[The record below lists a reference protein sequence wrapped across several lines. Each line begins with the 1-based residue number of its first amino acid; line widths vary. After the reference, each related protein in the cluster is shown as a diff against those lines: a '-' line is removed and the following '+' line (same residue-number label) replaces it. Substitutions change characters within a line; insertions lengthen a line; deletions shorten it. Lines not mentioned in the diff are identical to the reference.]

1 MGQFMYE
8 TMYILRPDLGEEI
21 VDEAIGQY
29 QNIIQ
34 EQGAEILET
43 QHRGKRRLA
52 YDIQKHRE
60 GIYIQ
65 MNYTGP
71 GKAVAPLERAM
82 RLSENVLRYLTIK
95 QDIDE
100 EIEVDLEASAT
111 TDAPST
117 PPPGAA

>member
-8 TMYILRPDLGEEI
+8 TMYILRPDLSEEV

-29 QNIIQ
+29 QSIIQ

-71 GKAVAPLERAM
+71 GKTVAPLERAM

-95 QDIDE
+95 QDLDE
-100 EIEVDLEASAT
+100 VAEVDLDASAT

>member
-8 TMYILRPDLGEEI
+8 TMYILRPDLGEEV

-29 QNIIQ
+29 QSIIQ

-100 EIEVDLEASAT
+100 EVEVDLEASAT